1 MKNNSMNTLGG
12 GNNNVDNSW
21 ADNGNFSGVDN
32 DGRSVNLDKD
42 NDNKN
47 TLKKTF
53 EFSNTDINSNKKR
66 QAIIDY
72 LMDETIYQY
81 KLKVGN
87 TDGGVLKQGNTELY
101 TTLDRLKNAS
111 DNYNKEK
118 NEDAF
123 LYVVNDVMSDIDQI
137 KQDINN
143 NETYAKEAKH
153 FDDLRS
159 SIQEKHKKGE
169 ITNAQMMSKI
179 AALDKI
185 ASKAKLDSERKLYG
199 VFEKEIRTKL
209 ENELEKP
216 DKIIDEYY
224 ENERALNNKIKE
236 FQDANKT
243 TRLSED
249 DIQKWKTELEGLRKE
264 SNNLW
269 SKYFQA
275 SSNVQKTN
283 AMNMS
288 TDELVD
294 QELLKT
300 INRES
305 KKAELREQRL
315 KSILS
320 EGDTDLS
327 QFNSGANLK
336 PSRDEKGNIVN
347 QFGEP
352 VQPNEFLQFLRG
364 RAAGHSTK
372 INKDRNNGEK
382 TAEAERKAALNKRF
396 EEMLPEPNT
405 MARDAYEDG
414 SRIVKAIL
422 NFNLD
427 KMRKMREVN
436 AKEKARQEVLDSAS
450 IDERKTKDYLET
462 RAAGLG
468 VKTILDGYKI
478 EDFNR
483 LKKEYGEEAAL
494 ADLYCK
500 TITMKNKLLAQHD
513 PVEAVKMRGG
523 SKEEIEAAKSQ
534 KGVISKEEYEM
545 ALNALNGFAR
555 GLMDELKEDRNL
567 AEYSDAIDLLANARS
582 SEEYKNL
589 VNGEKVRG
597 YKKNEANRLIEERKS
612 LSKDY
617 IRGFIDKGIFGKVK
631 DFLSGINVYRD
642 SSEAK
647 ALPGEILKMQNE
659 NSGETVRLLGELHL
673 GPIMKNFSK
682 DLGGS
687 DENKLFGAAYVYN
700 ELEKKRK
707 ELIDLTTSRE
717 SRHLSEQE
725 RNDLNVKAKMLY
737 DMMESVRECYSEKAG
752 VSKLELHNKLLNEMK
767 YNKLSKIRGV
777 IRNLP
782 FMRKG

>member
-1 MKNNSMNTLGG
+1 MKKMESFGG
-12 GNNNVDNSW
+12 GNNIDDLPVDN
-21 ADNGNFSGVDN
+21 NE
-32 DGRSVNLDKD
+32 
-42 NDNKN
+42 NKN
-47 TLKKTF
+47 LEQNKEQDKKGF
-53 EFSNTDINSNKKR
+53 EFSKEDIGNGKKR
-66 QAIIDY
+66 QAIVNFLNAEFSAQMKRGFDLGY
-72 LMDETIYQY
+72 
-81 KLKVGN
+81 
-87 TDGGVLKQGNTELY
+87 TDKDLAKRQIFSVQ
-101 TTLDRLKNAS
+101 DRLKNAS
-111 DNYNKEK
+111 NNYNADH
-118 NEDAF
+118 NDDAF
-123 LYVVNDVMSDIDQI
+123 LYVVNDIMDQI
-137 KQDINN
+137 SQGAEAVNSD
-143 NETYAKEAKH
+143 ETKTKKLENTARIKE
-153 FDDLRS
+153 
-159 SIQEKHKKGE
+159 SIIARNKKGE
-169 ITNAQMMSKI
+169 ISDSLMNHK
-179 AALDKI
+179 LDSLEKVDENI
-185 ASKAKLDSERKLYG
+185 NKEFNSRQCVLMAEKRMKDENERYAEAVKGVNEKEEEYNSTRKKYEAENGGRLTAGEREELKKLRGEVESLWDERSSLEAIMEEPEEDRKAKLVSEIAKEQEQEAQKAKERRQKLNEILGMDKQNTDNNTVNLNKDNSVDNNEG
-199 VFEKEIRTKL
+199 VTAAQFRQFMKSGVAGGHNRSRAK
-209 ENELEKP
+209 NEH
-216 DKIIDEYY
+216 DDG
-224 ENERALNNKIKE
+224 
-236 FQDANKT
+236 ANK
-243 TRLSED
+243 
-249 DIQKWKTELEGLRKE
+249 
-264 SNNLW
+264 
-269 SKYFQA
+269 
-275 SSNVQKTN
+275 NV
-283 AMNMS
+283 
-288 TDELVD
+288 D
-294 QELLKT
+294 
-300 INRES
+300 
-305 KKAELREQRL
+305 
-315 KSILS
+315 
-320 EGDTDLS
+320 
-327 QFNSGANLK
+327 
-336 PSRDEKGNIVN
+336 NIEN
-347 QFGEP
+347 
-352 VQPNEFLQFLRG
+352 
-364 RAAGHSTK
+364 
-372 INKDRNNGEK
+372 
-382 TAEAERKAALNKRF
+382 AEAERKAALNKRF
-396 EEMLPEPNT
+396 EAMLPEPDT

-450 IDERKTKDYLET
+450 IDERKTNDYLET

-478 EDFNR
+478 EDFPR

-555 GLMDELKEDRNL
+555 GLMDQLKEDRNL

-597 YKKNEANRLIEERKS
+597 YKKNEANRLIDERKS

-647 ALPGEILKMQNE
+647 ALPREILKMQNE
-659 NSGETVRLLGELHL
+659 NSGESVRLLGELHL

-700 ELEKKRK
+700 ELDKKRK
-707 ELIDLTTSRE
+707 ELIELSTSRE
-717 SRHLSEQE
+717 ARNLSEQE
-725 RNDLNVKAKMLY
+725 RNDLDVKAKMLY
-737 DMMESVRECYSEKAG
+737 DMMDSVRECYSEKAG

>member
-1 MKNNSMNTLGG
+1 MKNKNSMNTLGG

-21 ADNGNFSGVDN
+21 ADNGNFSGEDN

-72 LMDETIYQY
+72 LMNEAIYQY
-81 KLKVGN
+81 KLKAGN
-87 TDGGVLKQGNTELY
+87 TDGGAPKQGNRELY

-118 NEDAF
+118 NEDVF
-123 LYVVNDVMSDIDQI
+123 LNVVNGVMSDIDQI

-159 SIQEKHKKGE
+159 SIQEKHKNGE

-179 AALDKI
+179 ATLDKV
-185 ASKAKLDSERKLYG
+185 ASKTKLNSERKLYG

-209 ENELEKP
+209 ENERVKP

-224 ENERALNNKIKE
+224 ENERVLNNKIKE
-236 FQDANKT
+236 LQDANKT

-249 DIQKWKTELEGLRKE
+249 DIQKWNTELEGLRKE
-264 SNNLW
+264 SNNLL
-269 SKYFQA
+269 SKYIQA

-327 QFNSGANLK
+327 QFNSGVNLK

-372 INKDRNNGEK
+372 INKDRNNAENSGE
-382 TAEAERKAALNKRF
+382 AQRKAALNKRF
-396 EEMLPEPNT
+396 EAMLPEQDT
-405 MARDAYEDG
+405 TARDVYDNGNE
-414 SRIVKAIL
+414 IL
-422 NFNLD
+422 KVILD
-427 KMRKMREVN
+427 FDLHKMHKVN
-436 AKEKARQEVLDSAS
+436 AMMKDSQEALDNAT
-450 IDERKTKDYLET
+450 IDQRKTNDYLEA
-462 RAAGLG
+462 RAALLG
-468 VKTILDGYKI
+468 FKTILDGYKMNG
-478 EDFNR
+478 FRR

-500 TITMKNKLLAQHD
+500 TITMKGKLLAQYD
-513 PVEAVKMRGG
+513 PVEAVKLRGG

-534 KGVISKEEYEM
+534 KGVISKGEYEM

-555 GLMDELKEDRNL
+555 GLMDQLKEDRNL
-567 AEYSDAIDLLANARS
+567 AEYSDAIDLLDNARN
-582 SEEYKNL
+582 SEEYKKL
-589 VNGEKVRG
+589 VEGEKVRG
-597 YKKNEANRLIEERKS
+597 YKENEANRLIDERKS

-617 IRGFIDKGIFGKVK
+617 IRGFIDKGVFSKVK
-631 DFLSGINVYRD
+631 DFLSGKNVYRD
-642 SSEAK
+642 PSEAK
-647 ALPGEILKMQNE
+647 ALPKEILKMQNE

-700 ELEKKRK
+700 ELDKKRK

-725 RNDLNVKAKMLY
+725 RNDLNAKAKMLY
-737 DMMESVRECYSEKAG
+737 DMMESVKECYSEKAG
-752 VSKLELHNKLLNEMK
+752 VSKFDLHTKLVNEMK
-767 YNKLSKIRGV
+767 NKKLSKIRGM

>member
-1 MKNNSMNTLGG
+1 MKKMESFGG
-12 GNNNVDNSW
+12 GNNIDDLSVDN
-21 ADNGNFSGVDN
+21 NE
-32 DGRSVNLDKD
+32 
-42 NDNKN
+42 NKN
-47 TLKKTF
+47 LEQNKEQDKKGF
-53 EFSNTDINSNKKR
+53 EFSKEDINNGKKR
-66 QAIIDY
+66 QAIVNFLNAEFSAQMKKGFDLGYADKNLAKRQIFSV
-72 LMDETIYQY
+72 Q
-81 KLKVGN
+81 
-87 TDGGVLKQGNTELY
+87 
-101 TTLDRLKNAS
+101 DRLKNAS
-111 DNYNKEK
+111 NNYNADH
-118 NEDAF
+118 NDDAF
-123 LYVVNDVMSDIDQI
+123 LYVVNDIMDKINQGAEAVNSDETKTKKLENTARI
-137 KQDINN
+137 K
-143 NETYAKEAKH
+143 E
-153 FDDLRS
+153 
-159 SIQEKHKKGE
+159 SIIARNKKGE
-169 ITNAQMMSKI
+169 ISDSLMNHK
-179 AALDKI
+179 LDSLEKVDENI
-185 ASKAKLDSERKLYG
+185 NKDFNLRQSVLMAEKRMKEENERYAEAVKGVNEKEEEYNSTRKKYEAENGGRLTAKQREELKKLRGEVDSLWDERSSLEAIMEEPEEDRKAKLVSEIAKEQEQEAQKAKERKQ
-199 VFEKEIRTKL
+199 KL
-209 ENELEKP
+209 EEILGM
-216 DKIIDEYY
+216 DKQNTD
-224 ENERALNNKIKE
+224 NN
-236 FQDANKT
+236 T
-243 TRLSED
+243 V
-249 DIQKWKTELEGLRKE
+249 
-264 SNNLW
+264 NL
-269 SKYFQA
+269 
-275 SSNVQKTN
+275 
-283 AMNMS
+283 
-288 TDELVD
+288 
-294 QELLKT
+294 
-300 INRES
+300 
-305 KKAELREQRL
+305 
-315 KSILS
+315 
-320 EGDTDLS
+320 
-327 QFNSGANLK
+327 
-336 PSRDEKGNIVN
+336 
-347 QFGEP
+347 
-352 VQPNEFLQFLRG
+352 
-364 RAAGHSTK
+364 
-372 INKDRNNGEK
+372 NKDNSVDNNEGVTAAQFRQFMRSGVAGGHNRSRVKNEHDDSGNK
-382 TAEAERKAALNKRF
+382 NVDNIENAEAERKAALNKRF
-396 EEMLPEPNT
+396 EAMLPEPNT

-478 EDFNR
+478 EDFPR

-513 PVEAVKMRGG
+513 PMEAVKMRGG

-555 GLMDELKEDRNL
+555 GLMDQLKEDRNL

-597 YKKNEANRLIEERKS
+597 YKKNEANRLIDERKS

-647 ALPGEILKMQNE
+647 ALPEEILKMQNE

-687 DENKLFGAAYVYN
+687 DENKLFGAAYAYN

-707 ELIDLTTSRE
+707 ELIELSTSRE
-717 SRHLSEQE
+717 ARNLSEQE
-725 RNDLNVKAKMLY
+725 RNDLDVKAKMLY

-752 VSKLELHNKLLNEMK
+752 VSKLELHNKLLKEMK

>member
-1 MKNNSMNTLGG
+1 MKSMESFGG
-12 GNNNVDNSW
+12 GNNNVGDVI
-21 ADNGNFSGVDN
+21 VDN
-32 DGRSVNLDKD
+32 

-47 TLKKTF
+47 LDNNNEKDKKTL
-53 EFSNTDINSNKKR
+53 EFSKEDIDNGKKR
-66 QAIIDY
+66 QAIVSF
-72 LMDETIYQY
+72 LNAELAAQMKQEVGLGFADEDWA
-81 KLKVGN
+81 K
-87 TDGGVLKQGNTELY
+87 KQIFSVQ
-101 TTLDRLKNAS
+101 DRLKNAS
-111 DNYNKEK
+111 NNYNADH
-118 NEDAF
+118 NDDAF
-123 LYVVNDVMSDIDQI
+123 LYVVNDVMDKISQGSEVVEND
-137 KQDINN
+137 
-143 NETYAKEAKH
+143 ETKVKKLENTEKI
-153 FDDLRS
+153 RE
-159 SIQEKHKKGE
+159 SIISRNKKGE
-169 ITNAQMMSKI
+169 ISDSLMNLKLNSLEKVNENINKDFDLRRYGFLAEKRMKEEDEKYAEAVKGFDKKDEEFRKKRSEFEALNGGKL
-179 AALDKI
+179 AAEQREELKKLRAEADSLWDERSSLEDMVGEPDE
-185 ASKAKLDSERKLYG
+185 ARKAKLVSEIA
-199 VFEKEIRTKL
+199 KEEAQKAEERRHKL
-209 ENELEKP
+209 EEVLGMDKQNP
-216 DKIIDEYY
+216 DMTS
-224 ENERALNNKIKE
+224 
-236 FQDANKT
+236 ANAV
-243 TRLSED
+243 E
-249 DIQKWKTELEGLRKE
+249 
-264 SNNLW
+264 
-269 SKYFQA
+269 
-275 SSNVQKTN
+275 
-283 AMNMS
+283 S
-288 TDELVD
+288 TDVVD
-294 QELLKT
+294 
-300 INRES
+300 
-305 KKAELREQRL
+305 
-315 KSILS
+315 
-320 EGDTDLS
+320 D
-327 QFNSGANLK
+327 
-336 PSRDEKGNIVN
+336 NIVN
-347 QFGEP
+347 LNKDKNVDNNEGITAAQFR
-352 VQPNEFLQFLRG
+352 QFLRNGVAG
-364 RAAGHSTK
+364 RHNTPRIKSEHDDGG
-372 INKDRNNGEK
+372 NKNVDNIEN
-382 TAEAERKAALNKRF
+382 AEAERKAALNKRF
-396 EEMLPEPNT
+396 EAMLPEPDT

-427 KMRKMREVN
+427 KMRKIREVN

-450 IDERKTKDYLET
+450 IDERKTNDYLET

-478 EDFNR
+478 EDFPR

-555 GLMDELKEDRNL
+555 GLMDQLKEDRNL

-597 YKKNEANRLIEERKS
+597 YKKNEANRLIDERKS

-687 DENKLFGAAYVYN
+687 DEDKLFGAAYVYN
-700 ELEKKRK
+700 ELDKKRK
-707 ELIDLTTSRE
+707 ELVDLTTSRE
-717 SRHLSEQE
+717 ARHLSEQE
-725 RNDLNVKAKMLY
+725 RNDLRVKSKMLY
-737 DMMESVRECYSEKAG
+737 DMMESVKECYSEKAG
-752 VSKLELHNKLLNEMK
+752 VSKFDLHTTLVNEMK
-767 YNKLSKIRGV
+767 NKKLSKIRGM

-782 FMRKG
+782 FMRRG

>member
-1 MKNNSMNTLGG
+1 MKNGMNTLGG
-12 GNNNVDNSW
+12 GNNINNSW
-21 ADNGNFSGVDN
+21 ADNGNFSGEDN

-72 LMDETIYQY
+72 LMDETIYRY
-81 KLKVGN
+81 KLKAGN
-87 TDGGVLKQGNTELY
+87 ADGGVSKQGNKELY

-118 NEDAF
+118 NGDAF

-185 ASKAKLDSERKLYG
+185 ASKTKLDSERKLYG

-209 ENELEKP
+209 ENERVKP

-249 DIQKWKTELEGLRKE
+249 DIKKWNTELEGLRKE
-264 SNNLW
+264 SSNLW
-269 SKYFQA
+269 NKYFQA

-352 VQPNEFLQFLRG
+352 VQPGEFLQFLRG

-372 INKDRNNGEK
+372 INKDRNNAENAGE
-382 TAEAERKAALNKRF
+382 AQRKAALNKRF
-396 EEMLPEPNT
+396 EAMLPEPDT
-405 MARDAYEDG
+405 MARDAYDDG
-414 SRIVKAIL
+414 DRIVKAIL
-422 NFNLD
+422 DFD
-427 KMRKMREVN
+427 QDKMREVN
-436 AKEKARQEVLDSAS
+436 AKEKYRQEAIDSATV
-450 IDERKTKDYLET
+450 DEMKTKDYLEVK
-462 RAAGLG
+462 AAGLG
-468 VKTILDGYKI
+468 VKMVLDGYKI
-478 EDFNR
+478 DDFSR

-500 TITMKNKLLAQHD
+500 TITMKSKLLAQYD
-513 PVEAVKMRGG
+513 PVEAVKLRGG

-545 ALNALNGFAR
+545 ALNVLNGFAR
-555 GLMDELKEDRNL
+555 GLMDQLKEDRNL
-567 AEYSDAIDLLANARS
+567 SEYSDAIGLLDNARS
-582 SEEYKNL
+582 SEEYKKL
-589 VNGEKVRG
+589 VDGEKIRG
-597 YKKNEANRLIEERKS
+597 YKENEANRLFKERES

-617 IRGFIDKGIFGKVK
+617 IRGFIDKGVFSKVK

-642 SSEAK
+642 SSKAK
-647 ALPGEILKMQNE
+647 ALPAEILKMQNE
-659 NSGETVRLLGELHL
+659 NSGESVRLLGELHL

-700 ELEKKRK
+700 ELDKKRK
-707 ELIDLTTSRE
+707 ELVDLITSRE
-717 SRHLSEQE
+717 ARHLSAQE
-725 RNDLNVKAKMLY
+725 RDDLRVKTKMLY
-737 DMMESVRECYSEKAG
+737 DMMESVKECYGEKAG
-752 VSKLELHNKLLNEMK
+752 VSKLGLHNTLVSEMK
-767 YNKLSKIRGV
+767 NKKLSKIRGM

-782 FMRKG
+782 FMRRG

>member
-1 MKNNSMNTLGG
+1 MKKMESFGG
-12 GNNNVDNSW
+12 GNNIDDLPVDN
-21 ADNGNFSGVDN
+21 NE
-32 DGRSVNLDKD
+32 
-42 NDNKN
+42 NKN
-47 TLKKTF
+47 LEQNKEQDKKGF
-53 EFSNTDINSNKKR
+53 EFSKEDINNGKKR
-66 QAIIDY
+66 QAIVNFLNAEFSAQMKKGFDLGY
-72 LMDETIYQY
+72 
-81 KLKVGN
+81 
-87 TDGGVLKQGNTELY
+87 TDKDLAKRQIFAVQ
-101 TTLDRLKNAS
+101 DRLKNAS
-111 DNYNKEK
+111 NNYNADH
-118 NEDAF
+118 NDDAF
-123 LYVVNDVMSDIDQI
+123 LYVVNDIMDQI
-137 KQDINN
+137 GQNSKVVENDEIKIKKLENT
-143 NETYAKEAKH
+143 EEIRK
-153 FDDLRS
+153 
-159 SIQEKHKKGE
+159 SIISRNKKGE
-169 ITNAQMMSKI
+169 ISDSLMNHKLDSLEKVDENINKDFNSRQCVLMAEKRMKEENERYAEAVKGVKEKEEEYNSTRKKYEAENGGRLTAEQREELKKLRGE
-179 AALDKI
+179 AASLWDKRSSLEAI
-185 ASKAKLDSERKLYG
+185 MEEPEEDRKAKLVSEIAEEQEQEAQKAKERKQ
-199 VFEKEIRTKL
+199 KL
-209 ENELEKP
+209 EEILGM
-216 DKIIDEYY
+216 DKQ
-224 ENERALNNKIKE
+224 N
-236 FQDANKT
+236 
-243 TRLSED
+243 
-249 DIQKWKTELEGLRKE
+249 
-264 SNNLW
+264 
-269 SKYFQA
+269 
-275 SSNVQKTN
+275 
-283 AMNMS
+283 
-288 TDELVD
+288 TD
-294 QELLKT
+294 
-300 INRES
+300 N
-305 KKAELREQRL
+305 
-315 KSILS
+315 
-320 EGDTDLS
+320 
-327 QFNSGANLK
+327 
-336 PSRDEKGNIVN
+336 NIVN
-347 QFGEP
+347 
-352 VQPNEFLQFLRG
+352 L
-364 RAAGHSTK
+364 
-372 INKDRNNGEK
+372 NKDSSVDNNEGVTAAQFRQFMRSGVAGGHNRSRAKNGHDDSANKNVDNIEN
-382 TAEAERKAALNKRF
+382 AEAERKAALNKRF
-396 EEMLPEPNT
+396 EAMLPEPDT

-450 IDERKTKDYLET
+450 IDERKTNDYLET

-478 EDFNR
+478 EDFPR

-555 GLMDELKEDRNL
+555 GLMDQLKEDRNL

-597 YKKNEANRLIEERKS
+597 YKKNEANRLIDERKS

-659 NSGETVRLLGELHL
+659 NSGESVRLLGELHL

-707 ELIDLTTSRE
+707 ELIELSTSRE
-717 SRHLSEQE
+717 ARNLSEQE
-725 RNDLNVKAKMLY
+725 RNDLDVKANMLY
-737 DMMESVRECYSEKAG
+737 DMMDSVRECYSEKAG

>member
-1 MKNNSMNTLGG
+1 MNTLGG
-12 GNNNVDNSW
+12 GNNNVDNS
-21 ADNGNFSGVDN
+21 NFSGVDN
-32 DGRSVNLDKD
+32 DVRSVNLDKD

-81 KLKVGN
+81 KLKAGN
-87 TDGGVLKQGNTELY
+87 TDDGVLKQGNKELY

-123 LYVVNDVMSDIDQI
+123 LYVVNDVMSDIDKI
-137 KQDINN
+137 KQDINS

-185 ASKAKLDSERKLYG
+185 ASKTKLDSERKLYG

-209 ENELEKP
+209 ENERVKP
-216 DKIIDEYY
+216 DKILNEYY
-224 ENERALNNKIKE
+224 GK
-236 FQDANKT
+236 QDELDDRIRKFRFANKF

-249 DIQKWKTELEGLRKE
+249 DIQKWNTELEGLRKE
-264 SNNLW
+264 SSNLW
-269 SKYFQA
+269 NKYIQA

-300 INRES
+300 INKES

-327 QFNSGANLK
+327 QFNSSANLK

-352 VQPNEFLQFLRG
+352 VQPSEFLQFLRG

-372 INKDRNNGEK
+372 INKGRNNAENAGE
-382 TAEAERKAALNKRF
+382 AQRKAALNKRF
-396 EEMLPEPNT
+396 EAMLPEPDT
-405 MARDAYEDG
+405 MARDAYDDG
-414 SRIVKAIL
+414 NRIVKAIL
-422 NFNLD
+422 DFD
-427 KMRKMREVN
+427 QDKMREVN
-436 AKEKARQEVLDSAS
+436 AKEKYRQEAIDSATV
-450 IDERKTKDYLET
+450 DERKTKDYLEVK
-462 RAAGLG
+462 AAGLG
-468 VKTILDGYKI
+468 VKMVLDGYKI
-478 EDFNR
+478 DDFSR
-483 LKKEYGEEAAL
+483 LKKEHGEEAAL

-500 TITMKNKLLAQHD
+500 TITMKSKLLAQYD
-513 PVEAVKMRGG
+513 PVEAVKLRGG

-545 ALNALNGFAR
+545 ALNVLNGFAR
-555 GLMDELKEDRNL
+555 GLMDQLKEDRNL
-567 AEYSDAIDLLANARS
+567 PEYSDAIDLLNNARS
-582 SEEYKNL
+582 SEEYKKL
-589 VNGEKVRG
+589 VDGEKIRG
-597 YKKNEANRLIEERKS
+597 YKENEANRLIEERKS

-617 IRGFIDKGIFGKVK
+617 IRGFIDKGIFSKVK

-642 SSEAK
+642 SSKAK
-647 ALPGEILKMQNE
+647 ALPAEILKMQNE
-659 NSGETVRLLGELHL
+659 NSGESVRLLGELHL

-700 ELEKKRK
+700 ELDKKRK
-707 ELIDLTTSRE
+707 ELVDLTTSRE
-717 SRHLSEQE
+717 ARHLSEQE
-725 RNDLNVKAKMLY
+725 RNDLRVKSKMLY
-737 DMMESVRECYSEKAG
+737 DMMESVKECYSEKAG
-752 VSKLELHNKLLNEMK
+752 VSKFDLHTTLVNEMK
-767 YNKLSKIRGV
+767 NKKLSKIRGM

-782 FMRKG
+782 FMRRG

>member
-1 MKNNSMNTLGG
+1 MKSMESFGG
-12 GNNNVDNSW
+12 GNNIDNLPVDN
-21 ADNGNFSGVDN
+21 NE
-32 DGRSVNLDKD
+32 
-42 NDNKN
+42 NKN
-47 TLKKTF
+47 LEQNKEQDKKGF
-53 EFSNTDINSNKKR
+53 EFSKEDIGNGKKR
-66 QAIIDY
+66 QAIVNF
-72 LMDETIYQY
+72 LNAELSAQMKQEVGLGFADEGWA
-81 KLKVGN
+81 K
-87 TDGGVLKQGNTELY
+87 KQIFEVQ
-101 TTLDRLKNAS
+101 DRLKNAS
-111 DNYNKEK
+111 NNYNTDH
-118 NEDAF
+118 NDDAF
-123 LYVVNDVMSDIDQI
+123 LYVVNDIMDKINQGAEVVNGDETKTKKLENTAHI
-137 KQDINN
+137 K
-143 NETYAKEAKH
+143 E
-153 FDDLRS
+153 
-159 SIQEKHKKGE
+159 SIIARNKKGE
-169 ITNAQMMSKI
+169 ISDSLMNHKLNSLEKVNENINKDFDMRRFGFLAEKRMKEEDEKYAEAVKRFDEKDEEFRRKRSEFEAMNGGKLTTEQREELKKLRSEADSSWDERSSLEDMVGEPDE
-179 AALDKI
+179 AR
-185 ASKAKLDSERKLYG
+185 KAKLVSEIA
-199 VFEKEIRTKL
+199 KEEAQKAEERRQKL
-209 ENELEKP
+209 EEVLGMDRQNP
-216 DKIIDEYY
+216 DMVDT
-224 ENERALNNKIKE
+224 NTVGSA
-236 FQDANKT
+236 DVV
-243 TRLSED
+243 D
-249 DIQKWKTELEGLRKE
+249 D
-264 SNNLW
+264 
-269 SKYFQA
+269 
-275 SSNVQKTN
+275 
-283 AMNMS
+283 
-288 TDELVD
+288 
-294 QELLKT
+294 
-300 INRES
+300 
-305 KKAELREQRL
+305 
-315 KSILS
+315 
-320 EGDTDLS
+320 
-327 QFNSGANLK
+327 
-336 PSRDEKGNIVN
+336 NIVN
-347 QFGEP
+347 LNKDKNVDNNEGITAAQFR
-352 VQPNEFLQFLRG
+352 QFLRNGVAG
-364 RAAGHSTK
+364 RHNTPRIKSEHDDSV
-372 INKDRNNGEK
+372 NKNVDNIEN
-382 TAEAERKAALNKRF
+382 AEAERKAALNKRF

-450 IDERKTKDYLET
+450 IDEKKTKDYLET

-523 SKEEIEAAKSQ
+523 SKEEIEAAKLQ

-555 GLMDELKEDRNL
+555 GLMDQLKEDRNL

-597 YKKNEANRLIEERKS
+597 YKKNEANRLIDERKS

-700 ELEKKRK
+700 ELDKKRK

-737 DMMESVRECYSEKAG
+737 DMMESVKECYSEKAG
-752 VSKLELHNKLLNEMK
+752 VSKFDLHTKLVNEMK
-767 YNKLSKIRGV
+767 NKKLSKIRGT

-782 FMRKG
+782 FMRRG

>member
-1 MKNNSMNTLGG
+1 MKSMESFGG
-12 GNNNVDNSW
+12 GNNNVDNSM
-21 ADNGNFSGVDN
+21 DNSNFSGVDN
-32 DGRSVNLDKD
+32 DGGSVNLDKD

-81 KLKVGN
+81 KLKAGN
-87 TDGGVLKQGNTELY
+87 TDDGVLKQGNKELY

-123 LYVVNDVMSDIDQI
+123 LYVVNDVMSDIDKI
-137 KQDINN
+137 KQDINS

-185 ASKAKLDSERKLYG
+185 ASKTKLDSERKLYG

-209 ENELEKP
+209 ENERVKP
-216 DKIIDEYY
+216 DKILNEYY
-224 ENERALNNKIKE
+224 GK
-236 FQDANKT
+236 QDELDDRIRKFRLANKF

-249 DIQKWKTELEGLRKE
+249 DIQKWNTELEGLRKE
-264 SNNLW
+264 SSNLW
-269 SKYFQA
+269 NKYIQA

-300 INRES
+300 INKES

-327 QFNSGANLK
+327 QFNSSANLK

-352 VQPNEFLQFLRG
+352 VQPSEFLQFLRG
-364 RAAGHSTK
+364 RATGHSTK
-372 INKDRNNGEK
+372 INKDRNNAENAGE
-382 TAEAERKAALNKRF
+382 AQRKAALNKRF
-396 EEMLPEPNT
+396 ESMLPEPDT
-405 MARDAYEDG
+405 MARDAYDDG
-414 SRIVKAIL
+414 NRIVKAIL
-422 NFNLD
+422 DFD
-427 KMRKMREVN
+427 QDKMREVN
-436 AKEKARQEVLDSAS
+436 AKEKYRQEAIDSATV
-450 IDERKTKDYLET
+450 DERKTKDYLEVK
-462 RAAGLG
+462 AAGLG
-468 VKTILDGYKI
+468 VKMVLDGYKI
-478 EDFNR
+478 DDFSR

-500 TITMKNKLLAQHD
+500 TITMKGKLLAQYD
-513 PVEAVKMRGG
+513 PVEAVKLRGG

-545 ALNALNGFAR
+545 ALNVLNGFAR
-555 GLMDELKEDRNL
+555 GLMDQLKEDRNL
-567 AEYSDAIDLLANARS
+567 PEYSDAIDLLNNARS
-582 SEEYKNL
+582 SEEYKKL
-589 VNGEKVRG
+589 VDGEKIRG
-597 YKKNEANRLIEERKS
+597 YKENEANRLFKERES

-617 IRGFIDKGIFGKVK
+617 IRGFIDKGVFSKVK

-642 SSEAK
+642 SSKAK
-647 ALPGEILKMQNE
+647 ALPAEILKMQNE
-659 NSGETVRLLGELHL
+659 NSGESVRLLGELHL

-700 ELEKKRK
+700 ELDKKRK
-707 ELIDLTTSRE
+707 ELVDLITSRE
-717 SRHLSEQE
+717 ARHLSAQE
-725 RNDLNVKAKMLY
+725 RDDLRVKTKMLY
-737 DMMESVRECYSEKAG
+737 DMMESVKECYSEKAG
-752 VSKLELHNKLLNEMK
+752 VSKLGLHNTLVSEMK
-767 YNKLSKIRGV
+767 NKKLSKIRGM

-782 FMRKG
+782 FMRRG

>member
-1 MKNNSMNTLGG
+1 MKSMESFGG
-12 GNNNVDNSW
+12 GNNNIGDVVVDN
-21 ADNGNFSGVDN
+21 NE
-32 DGRSVNLDKD
+32 
-42 NDNKN
+42 NKN
-47 TLKKTF
+47 LEQNKEQDKKGF
-53 EFSNTDINSNKKR
+53 EFSKEDINNGKKR
-66 QAIIDY
+66 QAIVNFLNAEFSAQMKKGFDLGYADKNMAKRQIFSV
-72 LMDETIYQY
+72 Q
-81 KLKVGN
+81 
-87 TDGGVLKQGNTELY
+87 
-101 TTLDRLKNAS
+101 DRLKNAS
-111 DNYNKEK
+111 NNYNADH
-118 NEDAF
+118 NDDAF
-123 LYVVNDVMSDIDQI
+123 LYVVNDIMDQI
-137 KQDINN
+137 SQNSKAVENDEIKIKKLENT
-143 NETYAKEAKH
+143 EKIRE
-153 FDDLRS
+153 
-159 SIQEKHKKGE
+159 SIISRNKKGE
-169 ITNAQMMSKI
+169 ISDSLMNHKLESLEKVDENINKDFNLRQSVLMAEKRMKDENERYAEAVKGVNEKEEEYNRRRSELQAENGGRLTAKQREELKKLRNEAVSLWDERSSLEDI
-179 AALDKI
+179 VGEPEEDR
-185 ASKAKLDSERKLYG
+185 KAKLVSEIAKEQEQEAQKAKERRQKLDEILGMDKQNTDNNTVNLNKDNSVDNNEG
-199 VFEKEIRTKL
+199 VTAAQFRQFMRSGVAGGHNRSRAK
-209 ENELEKP
+209 NEH
-216 DKIIDEYY
+216 DDG
-224 ENERALNNKIKE
+224 
-236 FQDANKT
+236 ANK
-243 TRLSED
+243 
-249 DIQKWKTELEGLRKE
+249 
-264 SNNLW
+264 
-269 SKYFQA
+269 
-275 SSNVQKTN
+275 NV
-283 AMNMS
+283 
-288 TDELVD
+288 D
-294 QELLKT
+294 
-300 INRES
+300 
-305 KKAELREQRL
+305 
-315 KSILS
+315 
-320 EGDTDLS
+320 
-327 QFNSGANLK
+327 
-336 PSRDEKGNIVN
+336 NIEN
-347 QFGEP
+347 
-352 VQPNEFLQFLRG
+352 
-364 RAAGHSTK
+364 
-372 INKDRNNGEK
+372 
-382 TAEAERKAALNKRF
+382 AEAERKAALNKRF
-396 EEMLPEPNT
+396 EAMLPEPDT

-450 IDERKTKDYLET
+450 IDEKKTKDYLET

-555 GLMDELKEDRNL
+555 GLMDQLKEDRNL

-597 YKKNEANRLIEERKS
+597 YKKNEANRLIDERKS

-617 IRGFIDKGIFGKVK
+617 IRGFIDKGVFSKVK
-631 DFLSGINVYRD
+631 DFLSGKNVYRD
-642 SSEAK
+642 PSEAK
-647 ALPGEILKMQNE
+647 ALPKEILKMQNE
-659 NSGETVRLLGELHL
+659 NSGESVRLLGELHL

-700 ELEKKRK
+700 ELDKKRK

-737 DMMESVRECYSEKAG
+737 DMMESVKECYSEKAG
-752 VSKLELHNKLLNEMK
+752 VSKFDLHTKLVNEMK
-767 YNKLSKIRGV
+767 NKKLSKIRGM

-782 FMRKG
+782 FMRRG